1 MNKTIKHST
10 FFVDIDGTIIKYR
23 KFQEIETSKVEPIQ
37 DVIDFLNT
45 QSESGSQIIV
55 TTARPE
61 QYRNF
66 TINELQSIGLKYH
79 QLIMNMGRGTRI
91 ILNDKDPESP
101 HIDRAV
107 GINLDRNQGFKN
119 IDLSSIIS
127 SYEST

>member
-1 MNKTIKHST
+1 M
-10 FFVDIDGTIIKYR
+10 
-23 KFQEIETSKVEPIQ
+23 
-37 DVIDFLNT
+37 IDFLNT